1 MQVQVSDT
9 PEDGGRGSPEM
20 LTAQSIAHLRGVA
33 TQHTEGEDNECSHML
48 VAVPEEQWQNQKV
61 AAAYDT
67 ALKQAGAQSLGIER
81 QALCAL
87 HGVDHEEQRRR
98 SNPDDDW
105 WEEGRL
111 VVICDVGRSVE
122 VSLIRLGDPESRDAE
137 VLSVLSGKP
146 FVGGQSLDNVIID
159 QLLSNF
165 EKENSGMDLRS
176 DQMTFGRVAEAV
188 NTAKHELSTK
198 LTADINLPYISAD
211 ATGPKHMNA
220 TLKRSQFEKDTDS
233 VMREILAPCRGI
245 FDEMGDDTDGSDSG
259 LVLVVVGGCARSE
272 VLVNNVRT
280 AIEEAAAKRSKGPV
294 TLTKLEMPEEAVV
307 NGAAVI
313 AARQAGWS

>member
-9 PEDGGRGSPEM
+9 PEDGGRGVPEM

-122 VSLIRLGDPESRDAE
+122 VSLIRLGDPENVDVE
-137 VLSVLSGKP
+137 VLSVIWQAICWWTKP
-146 FVGGQSLDNVIID
+146 DNVIID

-165 EKENSGMDLRS
+165 EREQRYGFAQRPDDIRTSSG
-176 DQMTFGRVAEAV
+176 GREYGQTRALYEA
-188 NTAKHELSTK
+188 HC
-198 LTADINLPYISAD
+198 DINLPYISAD
-211 ATGPKHMNA
+211 AMA
-220 TLKRSQFEKDTDS
+220 
-233 VMREILAPCRGI
+233 
-245 FDEMGDDTDGSDSG
+245 
-259 LVLVVVGGCARSE
+259 
-272 VLVNNVRT
+272 
-280 AIEEAAAKRSKGPV
+280 
-294 TLTKLEMPEEAVV
+294 
-307 NGAAVI
+307 
-313 AARQAGWS
+313 QAHECHTETFPI